1 VLHITPDDTQY
12 AALRQVARQAV
23 GRVAERA
30 HFVLLSAQGH
40 SPPEIGR
47 LMGYDPATVR
57 YWLKAYRDHGV
68 AKLNDA
74 PRSGRPPREKHLT
87 AIVQAQASQ
96 PPPNYGY
103 LQACWTVALLLC
115 HLRQRF
121 RIRVSAATLRQALRR
136 AGFRWT
142 RPKLVLPRKRDTRAD
157 EKRAQLAQALADP
170 QATVL
175 AEDECD
181 MHLLAVLRAMWQ
193 RIGQQVRIPTPG
205 KNYKRGVFGAL
216 NLRTGAWFYQ
226 LTDRKRSVEFTGFLA
241 SLLSAYPAGLIYVM
255 VDNASIHTSKAVQK
269 WLSTHVRLQLV
280 YLPTYSGHHYNP
292 VEKVWHALKGYIAAN
307 RSFKVLAEL
316 DQAIRRYFDAFAH
329 EDALRLTNSPVTRAA
344 QAALPISDENF
355 LRAT

>member
-1 VLHITPDDTQY
+1 
-12 AALRQVARQAV
+12 
-23 GRVAERA
+23 
-30 HFVLLSAQGH
+30 
-40 SPPEIGR
+40 
-47 LMGYDPATVR
+47 MGYDPATVR
-57 YWLKAYRDHGV
+57 YWLKAYRNHGV
-68 AKLNDA
+68 AGLNDA
-74 PRSGRPPREKHLT
+74 PRSGRPPRDKHLT

-103 LQACWTVALLLC
+103 LQACWTVALLIC

-121 RIRVSAATLRQALRR
+121 RIRVSASTLRQALRR

-142 RPKLVLPRKRDTRAD
+142 RPKLVLPRKRDALAD
-157 EKRAQLAQALADP
+157 EKRAKLAQVLADP
-170 QATVL
+170 QATIL

-193 RIGQQVRIPTPG
+193 RIGQQARILTPG

-216 NLRTGAWFYQ
+216 NLRTGAWSYQ
-226 LTDRKRSVEFTGFLA
+226 LTDRKRGLEFTGFLA
-241 SLLSAYPAGLIYVM
+241 SLLRAYPAGSIYVI

-269 WLSTHVRLQLV
+269 WLSTHARLQLV
-280 YLPTYSGHHYNP
+280 YLPTYSGHHFNP
-292 VEKVWHALKGYIAAN
+292 VEKVWHALKDHIAAN

-316 DQAIRRYFDAFAH
+316 DQAIRRYFDTFTH

-344 QAALPISDENF
+344 QGASLISDENF